1 MVLAPEG
8 LQFPELSHNQ
18 TDVEGERN
26 HDDPDPVLRSSL
38 QSR

>member
-1 MVLAPEG
+1 MVVVPEG
-8 LQFPELSHNQ
+8 LQLPELSHNQ

-26 HDDPDPVLRSSL
+26 HDDPGLVLRSSP